1 MKGPN
6 PILLAQI
13 AVNRKAGGRAQRR
26 AAEALA
32 RVAGATSIPAMKKRI
47 RRNKQRKPNHE

>member
-6 PILLAQI
+6 PILLARI